1 MKRNFSIAVI
11 ILSFLLA
18 LQAQETVKA
27 SQSNPATIDGK
38 IEETEWKNAKSFD
51 LTGGGK
57 VFFKYD
63 GQFLFVG
70 VRGVAKGWSHLYLNQ
85 GEKISIM
92 HASAALG
99 MTSYSQNEN
108 ELWQPANPF
117 SWDLRDRTITAET
130 TKKMA
135 DYLARNYWVANNN
148 NMTNSSEIEFQLKPQ
163 NTNEPFFL
171 AIVYASDAKNPQYF
185 PAGLKDD
192 TIKETL
198 VYGNTPNDLKF
209 NCNQW
214 AKISLEKK

>member
-18 LQAQETVKA
+18 LQAQETVKI
-27 SQSNPATIDGK
+27 SRSNSATIDGK
-38 IEETEWKNAKSFD
+38 IEEIEWQNAKSFD
-51 LTGGGK
+51 LKGGGK

-85 GEKISIM
+85 DEKVLIL

-99 MTSYSQNEN
+99 MTSYSQNESK
-108 ELWQPANPF
+108 LWQPANPF

-130 TKKMA
+130 SKKMA
-135 DYLARNYWVANNN
+135 DYLAKNYWVANNN
-148 NMTNSSEIEFQLKPQ
+148 NMSNSSEIEFQLKPQ
-163 NTNEPFFL
+163 NIDKPFFL
-171 AIVYASDAKNPQYF
+171 AIVYATDAKNPQYF
-185 PAGLKDD
+185 PASLKDD
-192 TIKETL
+192 TIKEEL

-209 NCNQW
+209 DCNQW
-214 AKISLEKK
+214 AKISLESK